1 MRERFKLY
9 QSDTGM
15 LFSRNNI
22 SREGSVLYA
31 PIYLAFCLG
40 ELTDAGM
47 SDFTFAPIRL

>member
-1 MRERFKLY
+1 
-9 QSDTGM
+9 M